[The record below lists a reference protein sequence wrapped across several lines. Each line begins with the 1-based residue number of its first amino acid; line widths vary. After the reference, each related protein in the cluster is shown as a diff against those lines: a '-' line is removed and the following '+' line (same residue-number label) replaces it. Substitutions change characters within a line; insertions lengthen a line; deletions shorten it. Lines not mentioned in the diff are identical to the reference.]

1 MKKILNT
8 FVVFA
13 AMTAMVSVSSCT
25 KTCDAGYEGSDC
37 KTEIRSNYYGIY
49 TLSGTDTDGD
59 TYSNL
64 QTTVASGGT
73 DVFQMNITMVG
84 NGLTVP
90 FTGKLDPNSTST
102 FSVPTFP
109 FAGEQF
115 TGSGS
120 FSGKLMTLQ
129 LVGPSYTINLNGN
142 RP

>member
-1 MKKILNT
+1 MKKIFNSL
-8 FVVFA
+8 FIMA
-13 AMTAMVSVSSCT
+13 AITAMVSTSSCT
-25 KTCDAGYEGSDC
+25 KVCDPGYEGSDC
-37 KTEIRSNYYGIY
+37 KTETRSNYYGIY
-49 TLSGTDTDGD
+49 TLSGSDTDGD

-64 QTTVASGGT
+64 QTTVATGGN
-73 DVFQMNITMVG
+73 DVLQMNITMVG

-90 FTGKLDPNSTST
+90 FTGKLDADATST
-102 FSVPTFP
+102 FTVPSFP

-129 LVGPSYTINLNGN
+129 LVGPTYTINLTGS